1 MTRSPTRFFASTIRL
16 GLPLCA
22 ALLASSCSFLRHSQT
37 ETPSAPPIAEPA
49 PHLTQMNF
57 GRQAEFGLCTPPGCP
72 AITPKTLA
80 PPLPHATLPTL
91 RPLVESSTLSAGEE
105 IIAASPDTTTGSS
118 SPFRRASAPLSK
130 TATVHFRFG
139 DASLSAVDKG
149 VLDRAVASAPDAKHI
164 VISGRTDSI
173 GPASVNEL
181 LATARAR
188 VVNDYLR
195 TQHPDLAP
203 VLQLDAQGSCCY
215 VAANDTEHGRS
226 LNRRVDVLFSG
237 DREQRP

>member
-1 MTRSPTRFFASTIRL
+1 MKKSPSRSFASAVRWV
-16 GLPLCA
+16 LPLCA
-22 ALLASSCSFLRHSQT
+22 ALLASSCNLMQHSQQQT
-37 ETPSAPPIAEPA
+37 SSLAQTAQPA
-49 PHLTQMNF
+49 PHLAQMNF
-57 GRQAEFGLCTPPGCP
+57 GRQAEFSLCTPPACP
-72 AITPKTLA
+72 AVTPKTLA
-80 PPLPHATLPTL
+80 PLLPHAALPEP
-91 RPLVESSTLSAGEE
+91 RPTAAASTLSTGEE
-105 IIAASPDTTTGSS
+105 IIPPSPGTSAEMP
-118 SPFRRASAPLSK
+118 SPFRRAPASLSK
-130 TATVHFRFG
+130 TVTVHFRFG